1 LQASKAL
8 AIVDRIRIDYTALW
22 DAIKRD
28 PSNPEAKD
36 AELARQAEAE
46 RRRTQPT
53 TRIRYR
59 NTDESGGVAVEPE
72 DEG

>member
-1 LQASKAL
+1 MK
-8 AIVDRIRIDYTALW
+8 IDYVALW

-28 PSNPEAKD
+28 PDNPRAKD
-36 AELARQAEAE
+36 QELERQRRAARAA
-46 RRRTQPT
+46 RDT

-72 DEG
+72 GEG